1 MINSLF
7 NTTLKKIIFSLSV
20 SIIINSVYT
29 FKFYNYPF
37 HTELYVVF
45 VINFF
50 VGLSLFFL
58 SIYIFLYIFINKSG
72 LIFSLIKLFFYFL
85 VFVYFIKSVILLM
98 GFDSL
103 LSFLLI
109 FDIDIFTRFQRICL
123 ILSLIILFILVMKC
137 TNLYKFNFVRF
148 INTYAFILLNII
160 IYNFIISDQFFPR
173 SHIFKKDIDFIKVDK
188 LPDRRVIFLIF
199 DELDYEL
206 LIDNEK
212 DLKNFSKLKEI
223 SANFENTNAPGRDT
237 ANSISALLIGHNG
250 IGKIGFKNSNYFF
263 YNKDS
268 SIATEKKN
276 NFKKFINFD
285 NSFFSFASKN
295 NTSLIGSQLLTYCI
309 HIDIYNCTDSTKDMG
324 DISFQYSFKSI
335 RFILKS
341 AMNYVPLKKF
351 IISDESKKIHTKNK
365 KLLKIYNKID
375 NKELPKNVRII
386 NNAYSAISNT
396 EQEIVFVHYPFPHPP
411 SNYAEKILGDVDT
424 NLNFDYKLNLQL
436 SDLVLGKILKIL
448 KKNPNDQDILL
459 IVSSDHGIRRSI
471 HNRFQPSRK
480 VPLIINI
487 NTDNS
492 KYVVN
497 EKVSSFN
504 IKELIGKFLNKE
516 INNHND
522 IKNFFSNSDFIPTTN
537 LNEDLLM
544 KRRFYNQK

>member
-1 MINSLF
+1 MVSNI
-7 NTTLKKIIFSLSV
+7 KKIIFSLSI

-45 VINFF
+45 IINFL
-50 VGLSLFFL
+50 VGSAVFFI

-72 LIFSLIKLFFYFL
+72 LIFSLIKLFFYYL

-98 GFDSL
+98 GFESL

-109 FDIDIFTRFQRICL
+109 FDIDIFTRFQRMCL
-123 ILSLIILFILVMKC
+123 ILSLIILFIFVMKFI
-137 TNLYKFNFVRF
+137 NLYKFNFVRF

-173 SHIFKKDIDFIKVDK
+173 SHILKKNIDFVKVNK

-212 DLKNFSKLKEI
+212 DLKNFSKLKDI
-223 SANFENTNAPGRDT
+223 STNFENTNAPGRDT

-250 IGKIGFKNSNYFF
+250 IGKIGFKNSDYFF

-268 SIATEKKN
+268 KVGAEKN
-276 NFKKFINFD
+276 NSFKKLINFE
-285 NSFFSFASKN
+285 NSFFSYASKN
-295 NTSLIGSQLLTYCI
+295 NTSLIGSQILTYCI
-309 HIDIYNCTDSTKDMG
+309 HIDIYNCTDSSKDMS
-324 DISFQYSFKSI
+324 DISFKYSFKSI
-335 RFILKS
+335 RYILKK
-341 AMNYVPLKKF
+341 AMNYLPFKKF
-351 IISDESKKIHTKNK
+351 IISDESKKIHTNNKN
-365 KLLKIYNKID
+365 LLKTYNKIS
-375 NKELPKNVRII
+375 NKELPKNDRII

-411 SNYAEKILGDVDT
+411 SNYAEKIIRDVDT
-424 NLNFDYKLNLQL
+424 NLNFDYKLNLEL
-436 SDLVLGKILKIL
+436 SDLVLGNIIKIL

-471 HNRFQPSRK
+471 YNRFQASRK

-497 EKVSSFN
+497 KKVSSFN

-516 INNHND
+516 INNHDD
-522 IKNFFSNSDFIPTTN
+522 IKTFFSNSDFIPTTN

>member
-1 MINSLF
+1 
-7 NTTLKKIIFSLSV
+7 
-20 SIIINSVYT
+20 
-29 FKFYNYPF
+29 
-37 HTELYVVF
+37 
-45 VINFF
+45 
-50 VGLSLFFL
+50 
-58 SIYIFLYIFINKSG
+58 
-72 LIFSLIKLFFYFL
+72 
-85 VFVYFIKSVILLM
+85 M
-98 GFDSL
+98 GFESL

-109 FDIDIFTRFQRICL
+109 FDIDIFTRFQRMCL
-123 ILSLIILFILVMKC
+123 ILSLIILFIFVMKFI
-137 TNLYKFNFVRF
+137 NLYKFNFVRF

-173 SHIFKKDIDFIKVDK
+173 SHILKKNIDFVKVNK

-206 LIDNEK
+206 LINNEK
-212 DLKNFSKLKEI
+212 DLKNFSKLKDI
-223 SANFENTNAPGRDT
+223 STNFENTNAPGRDT

-250 IGKIGFKNSNYFF
+250 IGKIGFKNSDYFF

-268 SIATEKKN
+268 NVGAEKKHS
-276 NFKKFINFD
+276 FKKFINFE
-285 NSFFSFASKN
+285 NSFFSYASKN
-295 NTSLIGSQLLTYCI
+295 NTSLIGSQILTYCI
-309 HIDIYNCTDSTKDMG
+309 HIDVYNCTDSSKDMS
-324 DISFQYSFKSI
+324 DISFKYSFKSI
-335 RFILKS
+335 RYILKK
-341 AMNYVPLKKF
+341 AMNYLPFKKF
-351 IISDESKKIHTKNK
+351 IISDESKKIHTNNKN
-365 KLLKIYNKID
+365 LLKTYNKIS
-375 NKELPKNVRII
+375 NKELPKNDRII

-411 SNYAEKILGDVDT
+411 SNYAEKIIRDVDT
-424 NLNFDYKLNLQL
+424 NLNFDYKLNLEL
-436 SDLVLGKILKIL
+436 SDLVLGNIIKIL

-471 HNRFQPSRK
+471 YNRFQPSRK

-497 EKVSSFN
+497 KKVSSFN

-516 INNHND
+516 INNHDD
-522 IKNFFSNSDFIPTTN
+522 IKTFFSNSDFIPTTN

>member
-1 MINSLF
+1 MVSNI
-7 NTTLKKIIFSLSV
+7 KKIIFSLSI

-45 VINFF
+45 IINFL
-50 VGLSLFFL
+50 VGSAVFFI

-72 LIFSLIKLFFYFL
+72 LIFSLIKLFFYYL

-98 GFDSL
+98 GFESL

-109 FDIDIFTRFQRICL
+109 FDIDIFTRFQRMCL
-123 ILSLIILFILVMKC
+123 ILSLIILFIFVMKFI
-137 TNLYKFNFVRF
+137 NLYKFNFVRF

-173 SHIFKKDIDFIKVDK
+173 SHILKKNIDFVKVNK

-206 LIDNEK
+206 LINNEK
-212 DLKNFSKLKEI
+212 DLKNFSKLKDI
-223 SANFENTNAPGRDT
+223 STNFENTNAPGRDT

-250 IGKIGFKNSNYFF
+250 IGKIGFKNSDYFF

-268 SIATEKKN
+268 NVGAEKKN
-276 NFKKFINFD
+276 SFKKFINFE
-285 NSFFSFASKN
+285 NSFFSYASKN
-295 NTSLIGSQLLTYCI
+295 NTSLIGSQILTYCI
-309 HIDIYNCTDSTKDMG
+309 HIDIYNCTDSSKDMS
-324 DISFQYSFKSI
+324 DISFKYSFKSI
-335 RFILKS
+335 RYILKK
-341 AMNYVPLKKF
+341 AMNYLPFKKF
-351 IISDESKKIHTKNK
+351 IISDESKKIHTNNKN
-365 KLLKIYNKID
+365 LLKTYNKIS
-375 NKELPKNVRII
+375 NKELPKNDRII

-411 SNYAEKILGDVDT
+411 SNYAEKIIRDADT
-424 NLNFDYKLNLQL
+424 NLNFDYKLNLEL
-436 SDLVLGKILKIL
+436 SDLVLGNIIKIL

-471 HNRFQPSRK
+471 YNRFQPSRK

-497 EKVSSFN
+497 KKVSSFN

-516 INNHND
+516 INNHDD
-522 IKNFFSNSDFIPTTN
+522 IKTFFSNSDFIPTTN

-544 KRRFYNQK
+544 KRRFYKQK

>member
-1 MINSLF
+1 MVSNI
-7 NTTLKKIIFSLSV
+7 KKIIFSLSI

-45 VINFF
+45 IINFL
-50 VGLSLFFL
+50 VGSAVFFI

-72 LIFSLIKLFFYFL
+72 LIFSLIKLFFYYL

-98 GFDSL
+98 GFESL

-109 FDIDIFTRFQRICL
+109 FDIDIFTKFQRMCL
-123 ILSLIILFILVMKC
+123 ILSLIILFIFVMKFI
-137 TNLYKFNFVRF
+137 NLYKFNFVRF

-173 SHIFKKDIDFIKVDK
+173 SHILKKNIDFVKVNK

-206 LIDNEK
+206 LINNEK
-212 DLKNFSKLKEI
+212 DLKNFSKLKDI
-223 SANFENTNAPGRDT
+223 STNFENTNAPGRDT

-250 IGKIGFKNSNYFF
+250 IGKIGFKNSDYFF

-268 SIATEKKN
+268 NVGAEKKN
-276 NFKKFINFD
+276 SFKKFINFE
-285 NSFFSFASKN
+285 NSFFSYASKN
-295 NTSLIGSQLLTYCI
+295 NTSLIGSQILTYCI
-309 HIDIYNCTDSTKDMG
+309 HIDIYNCTDSSKDMS
-324 DISFQYSFKSI
+324 DISFKYSFKSI
-335 RFILKS
+335 RYILKK
-341 AMNYVPLKKF
+341 AMNYLPFKKF
-351 IISDESKKIHTKNK
+351 IISDESKKIHTNNKN
-365 KLLKIYNKID
+365 LLKTYNKIS
-375 NKELPKNVRII
+375 NKELPKNDRII

-411 SNYAEKILGDVDT
+411 SNYAEKIIRDVDT
-424 NLNFDYKLNLQL
+424 NLNFDYKLNLEL
-436 SDLVLGKILKIL
+436 SDLVLGNIIKIL

-471 HNRFQPSRK
+471 YNRFQPSRK

-497 EKVSSFN
+497 KKVSSFN

-516 INNHND
+516 INNHDD
-522 IKNFFSNSDFIPTTN
+522 IKTFFSNSDFIPTTN

-544 KRRFYNQK
+544 KRRFYKQK

>member
-1 MINSLF
+1 MVSNI
-7 NTTLKKIIFSLSV
+7 KKIIFSLSI

-45 VINFF
+45 IINFL
-50 VGLSLFFL
+50 VGSAVFFI

-72 LIFSLIKLFFYFL
+72 LIFSLIKLFFYYL

-98 GFDSL
+98 GFESL

-109 FDIDIFTRFQRICL
+109 FDIDIFTRFQRMCL
-123 ILSLIILFILVMKC
+123 ILSLIILFIFVMKFI
-137 TNLYKFNFVRF
+137 NLYKFNFVRF

-173 SHIFKKDIDFIKVDK
+173 NHILKKNIDFVKVNK

-206 LIDNEK
+206 LINNEK
-212 DLKNFSKLKEI
+212 DLKNFSKLKDI
-223 SANFENTNAPGRDT
+223 STNFENTNAPGRDT

-250 IGKIGFKNSNYFF
+250 IGKIGFKNSDYFF

-268 SIATEKKN
+268 NVGAEKKN
-276 NFKKFINFD
+276 SFKKFINFE
-285 NSFFSFASKN
+285 NSFFSYASKN
-295 NTSLIGSQLLTYCI
+295 NTSLIGSQILTYCI
-309 HIDIYNCTDSTKDMG
+309 HIDVYNCTDSSKDMS
-324 DISFQYSFKSI
+324 DISFKYSFKSI
-335 RFILKS
+335 RYILKK
-341 AMNYVPLKKF
+341 AMNYLPFKKF
-351 IISDESKKIHTKNK
+351 IISDESKKIHTNNKN
-365 KLLKIYNKID
+365 LLKTYNKIS
-375 NKELPKNVRII
+375 NKELPKNDRII

-411 SNYAEKILGDVDT
+411 SNYAEKIIRDVDT
-424 NLNFDYKLNLQL
+424 NLNFDYKLNLEL
-436 SDLVLGKILKIL
+436 SDLVLGNIIKIL

-471 HNRFQPSRK
+471 YNRFQPSRK

-497 EKVSSFN
+497 KKVSSFN

-516 INNHND
+516 INNHDD
-522 IKNFFSNSDFIPTTN
+522 IKTFFSNSDFIPTTN

>member
-1 MINSLF
+1 MVSNI
-7 NTTLKKIIFSLSV
+7 KKIIFSLSI

-45 VINFF
+45 IINFL
-50 VGLSLFFL
+50 VGSAVFFI
-58 SIYIFLYIFINKSG
+58 SIFIFLYIFINKSG
-72 LIFSLIKLFFYFL
+72 LIFSLIKLFFYYL

-98 GFDSL
+98 GFESL

-109 FDIDIFTRFQRICL
+109 FDIDIFTRFQRMCL
-123 ILSLIILFILVMKC
+123 ILSLIILFIFVMKFI
-137 TNLYKFNFVRF
+137 NLYKFNFVRF

-173 SHIFKKDIDFIKVDK
+173 SHILKKNIDFVKVNK

-206 LIDNEK
+206 LINNEK
-212 DLKNFSKLKEI
+212 DLKNFSKLKDI
-223 SANFENTNAPGRDT
+223 STNFENTNAPGRDT

-250 IGKIGFKNSNYFF
+250 IGKIGFKNSDYFF

-268 SIATEKKN
+268 NVGAEKKN
-276 NFKKFINFD
+276 SFKKFINFE
-285 NSFFSFASKN
+285 NSFFSYASKN
-295 NTSLIGSQLLTYCI
+295 NTSLIGSQILTYCI
-309 HIDIYNCTDSTKDMG
+309 HIDIYNCTDSSKDMS
-324 DISFQYSFKSI
+324 DISFKYSFKSI
-335 RFILKS
+335 RYILKK
-341 AMNYVPLKKF
+341 AMNYLPFKKF
-351 IISDESKKIHTKNK
+351 IISDESKKIHTNNKN
-365 KLLKIYNKID
+365 LLKTYNKIS
-375 NKELPKNVRII
+375 NKELPKNDRII

-411 SNYAEKILGDVDT
+411 SNYAEKIIRDADT
-424 NLNFDYKLNLQL
+424 NLNFDYKLNLEL
-436 SDLVLGKILKIL
+436 SDLVLGNIIKIL

-471 HNRFQPSRK
+471 YNRFQPSRK

-497 EKVSSFN
+497 KKVSSFN

-516 INNHND
+516 INNHDD
-522 IKNFFSNSDFIPTTN
+522 IKTFFSNSDFIPTTN

-544 KRRFYNQK
+544 KRRFYKQK